1 MEGREGG
8 RNRGREG
15 GTEGGREERRQG
27 RGGERSTQ
35 HNMWHM
41 TDANYLLTH
50 SLLPLLPFYTQT
62 TQTLSVVFPA
72 FDLSS
77 PDSTLTTSSARLL
90 CNHTSRDLLPGLKC
104 PAQWFQATG
113 IPETTFPMQFNL
125 RPQRPSRASWKPE
138 ANQQHALPNTSLEPA
153 HLRHQAAGTDASV

>member
-15 GTEGGREERRQG
+15 GTKAGEG
-27 RGGERSTQ
+27 RGEKHPAQ
-35 HNMWHM
+35 HVAH
-41 TDANYLLTH
+41 DRCYLLTH
-50 SLLPLLPFYTQT
+50 SLLPLLPLYTQT
-62 TQTLSVVFPA
+62 TQTLSVVFPG

-90 CNHTSRDLLPGLKC
+90 RSHTSRGLFPGLKC

-125 RPQRPSRASWKPE
+125 RRQRPSRAPWKPE
-138 ANQQHALPNTSLEPA
+138 ASQQHVLPNTSLEPA